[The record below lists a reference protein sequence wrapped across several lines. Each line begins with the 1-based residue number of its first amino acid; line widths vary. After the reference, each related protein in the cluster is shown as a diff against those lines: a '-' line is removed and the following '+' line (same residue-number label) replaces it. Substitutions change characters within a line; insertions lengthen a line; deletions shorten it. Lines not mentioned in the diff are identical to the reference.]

1 MFLLYCSDQ
10 IVWDGH
16 FVSVPAQMVQR
27 LFRAAPVAWRNEQNY
42 TLRRTSRGDQ
52 RFIISLH
59 LFDIARVGSKVLALD
74 VMEKATLPL

>member
-52 RFIISLH
+52 RFIISL
-59 LFDIARVGSKVLALD
+59 VGSKVLALD